1 MMQKVCF
8 CMLKRGLS
16 GCKSMPIGKMKTAI
30 IKNVDYLLTQV
41 DRNMGYR

>member
-16 GCKSMPIGKMKTAI
+16 GCQSMPIGKMKTAI

-41 DRNMGYR
+41 DRNMEYR

>member
-16 GCKSMPIGKMKTAI
+16 ECKSMPIGKMKTAI
-30 IKNVDYLLTQV
+30 IKNVDYLLT
-41 DRNMGYR
+41 